1 MLSSILKIIVIASAV
16 TGTFL
21 SWYAGRNSFMG
32 GRTVFMF
39 FTIQSNIALAVICLI
54 GLVKMMKG
62 KPFSDLWYIIK
73 FVGTISITLTG
84 AVFCF
89 VLVPAGA
96 VWNIQN
102 ILTHVVVP
110 VAGILDFFVTG
121 ISSSIK
127 KRTNLWVIVPPIL
140 YAVYAGI
147 GYVRNWQFAEGYN
160 YPYFFLNWGSPAG
173 AFGFTDELPYMGCAW
188 WILALFC
195 AAAKQI
201 LITRVIRNKANLF
214 IIFTYLFNNIV
225 FYLYNPQN
233 RRILH
238 AF

>member
-1 MLSSILKIIVIASAV
+1 MNNISPLQKMLSSILKIIVIASAV

-188 WILALFC
+188 WILALLC
-195 AAAKQI
+195 ALLIVGMLYLLI
-201 LITRVIRNKANLF
+201 LDGLKKMFHTNKK
-214 IIFTYLFNNIV
+214 
-225 FYLYNPQN
+225 
-233 RRILH
+233 
-238 AF
+238 